1 MKFIIQRVQQASVIV
16 QQKSIDSIEKGLL
29 VLVGIRQGDDRETAR
44 WMAKKLLK
52 MRIFEDDDGK
62 MNESVQD
69 VGGSLLLVP
78 NFTLYADVSQG
89 NRPGFSEA
97 ETPGKARKMYK
108 YLKKTLR
115 EETDVTVAS
124 GQFGA
129 HMEVQLCNDGPVTLI
144 LER

>member
-16 QQKSIDSIEKGLL
+16 QQKSIGSIEKGLL

-44 WMAKKLLK
+44 WMAQKLLK
-52 MRIFEDDDGK
+52 MRIFEDKNGK

-69 VGGSLLLVP
+69 VGGSLLVVP
-78 NFTLYADVSQG
+78 NFTLYADATQG

-97 ETPGKARKMYK
+97 EAPGKARKMYK
-108 YLKKTLR
+108 YLVETLC